1 MTEPEIK
8 LYEELISTLDVI
20 FDVGTQED
28 SPFYEMNPDA
38 EIHLFEPVK
47 DYLDYLENEVKDKKH
62 NITFNNFALGSKTE
76 TKTFYWKYGAWK
88 KVDIEK
94 FTGLHETWEVSVRTL
109 NDYCDEKG
117 ITKIDYLKIDTEGLD
132 FEVIKGGDRY
142 LDCCKYIQFEHYG
155 TFHNNETLDE
165 VFDYFKGWNIYK
177 IGGKPMNYLVTKEI
191 VNLEQV
197 R

>member
-1 MTEPEIK
+1 MTQPEIK
-8 LYEELISTLDVI
+8 LYEQLIPTLDII

-28 SPFYEMNPDA
+28 SPFYDMNPEA
-38 EIHLFEPVK
+38 EIHLFEPVTRF
-47 DYLDYLENEVKDKKH
+47 LNTLEDQVKDKDH

-76 TKTFYWKYGAWK
+76 SKTFYHQYGAWK
-88 KVDIEK
+88 KVDIKK
-94 FTGLHETWEVSVRTL
+94 FSGMHETFEAPVKTL
-109 NDYCDEKG
+109 NEYCDENR
-117 ITKIDYLKIDTEGLD
+117 IIRIDYLKIDTEGLD

-142 LDCCKYIQFEHYG
+142 LDICKYIQFEHYG
-155 TFHNNETLDE
+155 TFHNNESLDE

-177 IGGKPMNYLVTKEI
+177 IGGKPMNYLVTKET